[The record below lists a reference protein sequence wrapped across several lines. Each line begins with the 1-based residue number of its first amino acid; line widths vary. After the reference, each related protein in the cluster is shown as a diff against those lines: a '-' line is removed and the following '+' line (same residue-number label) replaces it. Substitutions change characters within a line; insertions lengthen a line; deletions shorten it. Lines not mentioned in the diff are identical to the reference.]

1 MTSAAYLYTVLAL
14 AGIITIAQII
24 RTIQCAMQLTMYREL
39 LTLQKKL
46 IREQI
51 KLIVAEQEKN
61 DGKIDEQK

>member
-24 RTIQCAMQLTMYREL
+24 RIVQNAMQLTMYREL
-39 LTLQKKL
+39 MTLQKKL

-51 KLIVAEQEKN
+51 KLIVAEQERDNEK
-61 DGKIDEQK
+61 